1 MASRLSRAEQVERNR
16 GLVLAA
22 ARRVFLDK
30 GYSGASVDAIA
41 DEAGFSKGV
50 VYSQFD
56 GKADLFLS
64 LLEQRITERARENA
78 AAAAAAPLEDHDSF
92 LSLMRATARR
102 SEDDPAWGRL
112 LIEFRVVAA
121 RDEALNQRYA
131 ALHEAT
137 VSSFAAVLELL
148 AERLGI
154 TLSHPPRQ
162 LAEFVLAVDAGTAL
176 ERAAAPDALPWP
188 LLEDLVSR
196 ALGIEARETTAT
208 T

>member
-1 MASRLSRAEQVERNR
+1 MASRLTRAEQVERNR

-50 VYSQFD
+50 VYSQFA

-78 AAAAAAPLEDHDSF
+78 ATAAAAPLEDHEGF

-112 LIEFRVVAA
+112 LIEFREVAA
-121 RDEALNQRYA
+121 RDESLNDRYA
-131 ALHEAT
+131 ALHDAT
-137 VSSFAAVLELL
+137 VSGFAGVLDLL
-148 AERLGI
+148 AERMGV
-154 TLSHPPRQ
+154 TLPHPSRR

-188 LLEDLVSR
+188 LLEDLLTR